1 MIGESEGKYPET
13 GNDGAATATRNSEM
27 SQLNSGRKRRRDK
40 KIAGRHPDGFF
51 FSFVGRSVVLAI

>member
-1 MIGESEGKYPET
+1 ML
-13 GNDGAATATRNSEM
+13 
-27 SQLNSGRKRRRDK
+27 QLNSGRKRRRRDK